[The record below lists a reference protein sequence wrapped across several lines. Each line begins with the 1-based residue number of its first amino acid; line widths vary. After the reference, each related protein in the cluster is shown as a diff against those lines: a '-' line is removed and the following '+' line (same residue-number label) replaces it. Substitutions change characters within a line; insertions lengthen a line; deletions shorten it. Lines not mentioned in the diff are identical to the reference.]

1 MTKKKTAILVLALA
15 MCISIAS
22 AALLEYYAKIQTTV
36 NVAQGILVDGQGYET
51 PITETITGAGG
62 KKLYTW
68 HTITNLGDL
77 PATVTFSSA
86 IEPDGGVTVE
96 YFENTA
102 VLILENKEPIG
113 TDHWTIIYDDTKAI
127 LTYNLIGKNFVYTLE
142 AFGLKPETEYS
153 LIYYADF
160 DDRFSNW
167 GGNNPGAVLGTFTTD
182 AEGNIALT
190 EGAID
195 LGMSL
200 PSPPDA
206 NIAVYDYSSSPDYYN
221 HAHGAKIWLVPNT
234 DLTNG
239 NSLPVINWEHHAD
252 WLYETDLITY
262 TYLNRDYG
270 LKTEPI
276 REITIP
282 AHSVASLVI
291 CITVDTAI
299 DPATESYLVTT
310 TVSPK

>member
-1 MTKKKTAILVLALA
+1 MTKKKTAILALTLIL
-15 MCISIAS
+15 CIGIVS
-22 AALLEYYAKIQTTV
+22 AGLLSYYATIETTV

-68 HTITNLGDL
+68 HTITNLGDS

-86 IEPDGGVTVE
+86 IEPDDGGVTVE

-102 VLILENKEPIG
+102 VLILQNKEPIG
-113 TDHWTIIYDDTKAI
+113 TDHWPIIYDDTKAI

-142 AFGLKPETEYS
+142 AFELNPDTEYS

-160 DDRFSNW
+160 EDRFNNW
-167 GGNNPGAVLGTFTTD
+167 GGNNPGALLGTFTTD
-182 AEGNIALT
+182 ADGNIALT
-190 EGAID
+190 EGAIN

-200 PSPPDA
+200 PSQQDA
-206 NIAVYDYSSSPDYYN
+206 NSYYYDYTELDGYN
-221 HAHGAKIWLVPNT
+221 HAHGAKIWLVP
-234 DLTNG
+234 
-239 NSLPVINWEHHAD
+239 SAD
-252 WLYETDLITY
+252 YDATEKKLIAWHPDDYLFETDLITY
-262 TYLNRDYG
+262 TYLNRDYE
-270 LKTEPI
+270 LNTEPI
-276 REITIP
+276 TEITIP
-282 AHSVASLVI
+282 AHSIASLVI

-310 TVSPK
+310 TVSPTE